1 VAPGGHHQAAMNPKP
16 PKSPRLMSANFQ
28 GNMFNHLPD
37 ELVVHMCRYM
47 DSYSLLKF
55 GRSSSRLYNIVCTLE
70 VWRRLLRGIEDFT
83 EAKVRMLMFF
93 ANRGNFL
100 YMMTEVLREI
110 ASRNLFSVGQDIVR
124 VRVTIGG
131 WCFANTYDLCA
142 DALKRLLMVEEES
155 GARMLLKEVK
165 EFEGSKHAE
174 YCRTRTLSSI
184 GDHVKMQQDEVGYFE
199 VGQFRGHWDNLQILR
214 KSQKWLI
221 HELYMADWF
230 VHQLTMDQVKR
241 HWRYLANSAA
251 GGQIEMLL
259 MSQNTGQPIYEEI
272 LESVRKVWE
281 IADNVKIKL
290 GDKSQIVM
298 RGGRSGVN
306 PAESWLEFKAALQL

>member
-1 VAPGGHHQAAMNPKP
+1 MP
-16 PKSPRLMSANFQ
+16 ANGQ
-28 GNMFNHLPD
+28 GNMFNCLPD
-37 ELVVHMCRYM
+37 ELVVHLCRYM

-55 GRSSSRLYNIVCTLE
+55 GRSSSRLYNAVCTPE

-93 ANRGNFL
+93 ANKGDFL

-110 ASRNLFSVGQDIVR
+110 ASRNLFSAGHDIVR
-124 VRVTIGG
+124 VRVTIEG
-131 WCFANTYDLCA
+131 WCVAKTYDLCS

-155 GARMLLKEVK
+155 GARMILKEVK

-174 YCRTRTLSSI
+174 YCRPRTLSSI
-184 GDHVKMQQDEVGYFE
+184 GDHVKMQQGEVGYFE
-199 VGQFRGHWDNLQILR
+199 VGQFRGHWDNLHILR

-221 HELYMADWF
+221 HEFYMADWF
-230 VHQLTMDQVKR
+230 VHQLTTDQVKR

-251 GGQIEMLL
+251 GGQIKMLL

-272 LESVRKVWE
+272 FESVRKVWE
-281 IADNVKIKL
+281 IADCVKIKL
-290 GDKSQIVM
+290 EDKSQIVM
-298 RGGRSGVN
+298 NGGRSGEN
-306 PAESWLEFKAALQL
+306 RDESWPEFKAALQL

>member
-1 VAPGGHHQAAMNPKP
+1 MNPKP
-16 PKSPRLMSANFQ
+16 PKSPRLMPANGQ
-28 GNMFNHLPD
+28 GNMLNYLPD

-55 GRSSSRLYNIVCTLE
+55 GRSSSRLYNVVCTPE

-93 ANRGNFL
+93 ANKGDFL

-110 ASRNLFSVGQDIVR
+110 ASRNLFSAGHDIVR
-124 VRVTIGG
+124 VRVIIEG
-131 WCFANTYDLCA
+131 WCVAKTYDLCS
-142 DALKRLLMVEEES
+142 DALKMLLMVEEES
-155 GARMLLKEVK
+155 GARMILKEVK
-165 EFEGSKHAE
+165 EFVGSKHAE

-184 GDHVKMQQDEVGYFE
+184 GDHVKMQQGEVGYFE
-199 VGQFRGHWDNLQILR
+199 VGQFRGHWDNLHILR

-221 HELYMADWF
+221 YEFYMEDWF

-251 GGQIEMLL
+251 GGQIKMLL

-272 LESVRKVWE
+272 FGSVRKVWE
-281 IADNVKIKL
+281 VADCVKIKL
-290 GDKSQIVM
+290 EDKSQIVM
-298 RGGRSGVN
+298 NGGRSN
-306 PAESWLEFKAALQL
+306 ENRDESWLEFKAALQL